1 MSRAYACIISP
12 NAREDAGILSAIAYG
27 FAYRIEMLGDG
38 VLFDVS
44 GLEKLVGDETKIAQN
59 IVTELERNNIAG
71 NVAVAEPVETAM
83 LLARENR
90 GLSRTVAEPA
100 AFSQLPLR
108 DLDIDRDTAGVF
120 EALGIDRI
128 EDLRNIPADDLVA
141 RYGRDFRE
149 VLDVVEQRPR
159 RVLTP
164 NIKETE
170 AVWHY
175 ELDDPVDDFTQL
187 VFIVN
192 RGLEQML
199 TAVNKHGW
207 STEQIDIRF
216 RLDKKGDKAYEIK
229 TSFPTLDRSFWLKII
244 DLRISADPPAAG
256 ITAVSTRAHFTRPR
270 PAQSGLYAASKPQP
284 ESLLL
289 TVGKIKKLVGE
300 TNVGVPV
307 LLEKRL
313 ERPFALDAGRL
324 PAGIETDAGP
334 RAPVIAF
341 TYYEP
346 PVAAEVLVRDKQLIY
361 LRTRYFA
368 GRVVACSGV
377 WRTNSRWWEKAWDR
391 RAWHVEVENG
401 GVYCLQRTGNDWLIT
416 GEFD

>member
-12 NAREDAGILSAIAYG
+12 NAHEDAAILSAIAYG

-44 GLEKLVGDETKIAQN
+44 GLEKLVGDGNKIAQN
-59 IVTELERNNIAG
+59 IVKELERNNIAG
-71 NVAVAEPVETAM
+71 NVAVAETVETAM

-90 GLSRTVAEPA
+90 GLSRSVAEPA

-120 EALGIDRI
+120 EALGISRI

-141 RYGRDFRE
+141 RYGRDFRD

-187 VFIVN
+187 IFIVN

-307 LLEKRL
+307 LLEERL

-324 PAGIETDAGP
+324 PAGIETHAGP

-391 RAWHVEVENG
+391 RAWHVEIENG
-401 GVYCLQRTGNDWLIT
+401 GVYCLQRTGNDWLVT